1 MHINY
6 CQSFIDIII
15 SFALSLCRVVACEM
29 VYWREVC
36 KNLMFLNAVE
46 NSGWMLTL
54 IEPLGRH
61 KLRLKFDM

>member
-46 NSGWMLTL
+46 NSG
-54 IEPLGRH
+54 
-61 KLRLKFDM
+61 